1 MTHSN
6 AREPRFR
13 SMTKSVIAAG
23 LALAVAA
30 VGQIPSQ
37 LDPRPFGETG
47 RPVGLAGSA
56 FEVWVAY
63 PSTLL
68 QFRRMGDDTPRWFGT
83 NQGLPSEGI
92 AAICYDESTQS
103 LWIRSSTNRWLRW
116 SAGLESS
123 HEETPPAAGCVSR
136 LGKSLDV
143 ATIANLNPAPAG
155 WIRMGS
161 DLVDPR
167 GARSRIQY
175 AMSLDDRELWLATD
189 HGVWTGR
196 TLTGRIEPRMAGLAE
211 SCATRI
217 SPDSSGAVWLQGCE
231 GSFTAL
237 VDGNPRAT
245 FLATDSRNSDLVSP
259 RLVGASATRGVWVS
273 VSEGLVRLS
282 TDGFEERLLGRKAP
296 FGGRV
301 LSTLETGDTLW
312 VGTQNSLSYRV
323 RSKPFFVDAPPW
335 ETPSPVNALHATPL
349 GLLAAT
355 NDGFWLRVGTTWMRP
370 SWLKRA
376 EKRTIVHSAFE
387 SKEPFRLAWWDGRE
401 LRIDTLPGHGGKPDS
416 WLPYQ
421 SQLHS
426 MSFDT
431 EGRLH
436 LALGGSWVIWNLQ
449 SGETRE
455 WKAGLGLTGDIY
467 DVLPRNDRATLAGV
481 GGGASVR
488 IPSYAPPSSKPK

>member
-1 MTHSN
+1 MN
-6 AREPRFR
+6 NPIPRGTR
-13 SMTKSVIAAG
+13 SRMMTKSVLAMGLG
-23 LALAVAA
+23 LALAAN
-30 VGQIPSQ
+30 GQILSQ

-47 RPVGLAGSA
+47 RPVGLAASA

-63 PSTLL
+63 PNTLL
-68 QFRRMGDDTPRWFGT
+68 QFRRMGDDPPKWFGT
-83 NQGLPSEGI
+83 NQGLPSDGI
-92 AAICYDESTQS
+92 GSICFDEPSQS
-103 LWIRSSTNRWLRW
+103 LWIRSTTNRWSRW
-116 SAGLESS
+116 SSGLESS

-136 LGKSLDV
+136 LGKQLDI
-143 ATIANLNPAPAG
+143 ANIANLNPAPAG

-167 GARSRIQY
+167 GVRVRIQF
-175 AMSLDDRELWLATD
+175 AMSLDERELWLATD
-189 HGVWTGR
+189 QGVWTGR
-196 TLTGRIEPRMAGLAE
+196 TITGRIEPRMAGLAE
-211 SCATRI
+211 PCANRI

-237 VDGNPRAT
+237 VKGSPKTT
-245 FLATDSRNSDLVSP
+245 FLTTDSRNSDLRSP
-259 RLVGASATRGVWVS
+259 WLVGASAKQGVWVS
-273 VSEGLVRLS
+273 VNEGLVRLS

-301 LSTLETGDTLW
+301 LSTFETSDTLW

-323 RSKPFFVDAPPW
+323 RSKPFSSDPPPW
-335 ETPSPVNALHATPL
+335 ETSSPINALHATPL

-376 EKRTIVHSAFE
+376 EKRTIVHSAIE
-387 SKEPFRLAWWDGRE
+387 PQEPFRLAWWDGRE
-401 LRIDTLPGHGGKPDS
+401 VRVDTLPGHSGKSDS

-421 SQLHS
+421 APLRS
-426 MSFDT
+426 MTFDA

-436 LALGGSWVIWNLQ
+436 LALGGSWFIWNLQ
-449 SGETRE
+449 TGETRE
-455 WKAGLGLTGDIY
+455 WKSGLGLTGEIY
-467 DVLPRNDRATLAGV
+467 DVLPQGDRATLAGE

-488 IPSYAPPSSKPK
+488 IPSYAPPSNKPR